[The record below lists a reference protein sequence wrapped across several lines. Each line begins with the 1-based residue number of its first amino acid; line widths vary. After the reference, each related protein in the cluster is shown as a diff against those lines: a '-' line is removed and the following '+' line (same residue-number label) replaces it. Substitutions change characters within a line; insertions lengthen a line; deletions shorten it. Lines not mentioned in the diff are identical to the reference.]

1 MEGNWFSKSSHW
13 DGIASPRTHL
23 TSHLFFFLSS
33 PPPEGGHRGI
43 VAMLAT
49 TEGLSSQRRH
59 EVHGRGPLILIY
71 PSTTATTAVDDEGSI
86 AVRHLEGTGI
96 GALTFSQ
103 GDAATVEHC
112 SRGLAFGWSD
122 ADGYLG
128 TLCDFSSAVDGITS
142 YGDTGGSAT

>member
-1 MEGNWFSKSSHW
+1 M
-13 DGIASPRTHL
+13 
-23 TSHLFFFLSS
+23 
-33 PPPEGGHRGI
+33 
-43 VAMLAT
+43 
-49 TEGLSSQRRH
+49 
-59 EVHGRGPLILIY
+59 PLILIY
-71 PSTTATTAVDDEGSI
+71 SSTTATTAVDDEGSI

-128 TLCDFSSAVDGITS
+128 AGCDLAAAVHCVAA
-142 YGDTGGSAT
+142 YGDC